1 VEFGILYIPDV
12 RVMPSGSCEF
22 RDMGTVRAKC
32 GVANIL
38 CICLQTCVELTTA
51 DAHRPLLNYCE
62 FRNSRSNER
71 PSVVTDVNEC
81 VYASSKFVVR
91 F

>member
-1 VEFGILYIPDV
+1 MEFGILHIPDV

-22 RDMGTVRAKC
+22 REMGTVRAKL

-38 CICLQTCVELTTA
+38 CICLQTCVEITTV

-62 FRNSRSNER
+62 FRKSLSNES

-81 VYASSKFVVR
+81 VYASSTFVVR